1 MSLTDASG
9 SLAYWTANARDAE
22 GRVSQETAGSGT
34 VTNRA
39 FDANTGALTGVA
51 AGTGSSVANLAF
63 GFDALGNLT
72 SRGDANLSTSE
83 SFVYDGLNRLTSA
96 QVAGQAAHSVSYDT
110 LGNITSKTRLDTNS
124 LLNIYSYPAAGS
136 ARPHAVASIS
146 GLVNGVLNP
155 TYTYDADGNLTAGGG
170 RAVTWTSF
178 NKVAS
183 IVQGSTTMS
192 YAYDADHARI
202 TQSETNGSAT
212 TTTTY
217 LNDPAS
223 GLSSEKTV
231 SGSTTTWTDYLFAGG
246 ARVGERV
253 ITVGGAT
260 TLKYFI
266 ADHLGSVSVITDG
279 SGAVLERLSYDA
291 WGKRRNANGTDD
303 PAGAVASAVT
313 RGFSDHEMIASVG
326 LVNMN
331 ARLYDPELGRFMSPD
346 SVVPSLL
353 LSQALNRYSYVFNNP
368 CSLTDPSGQFP
379 WGIVALVSGIA
390 SLFTHNQIV
399 HTIAAIAIGFEFG
412 PGNWLAGA
420 SAPARAFLGGFIVGG
435 VTGHNAQSALFSGLE
450 AFAFAGVGALKGAA
464 AIKEGT
470 SASLLERVESAGLH
484 GLVGGLMSE
493 ARGGK
498 FGRGFLSAGFSD
510 FATSYAHF
518 GIAGNTVFAAVVG
531 GVSSELGG
539 GKFANGAITAAF
551 GYLYNEAASDET
563 QLSEAE
569 LRARFNAALARCGA
583 QCADDSYDFEPSYVA
598 CRPSSTGGCGVKEM
612 RSFGTKAELRA
623 FLDSDEGAGYGETGG
638 VSRVGSRQSTIY
650 ASAVDPLSLPITI
663 PYWPGDR
670 GGLPIYKSI
679 STQQDLS
686 LFVLLHEYAH
696 AVEKIRDE
704 GLADSYGADHC
715 DCGRDQR

>member
-1 MSLTDASG
+1 LGSSGQLFGLT
-9 SLAYWTANARDAE
+9 LHQNIHAE
-22 GRVSQETAGSGT
+22 VSFGRPIGAGSGT

-72 SRGDANLSTSE
+72 SRGDANLSTAE
-83 SFVYDGLNRLTSA
+83 SFAYDGLNRLTSA
-96 QVAGQAAHSVSYDT
+96 QVAGQAAHSVGYDA

-155 TYTYDADGNLTAGGG
+155 TYTYDADGNLTAGAG

-202 TQSETNGSAT
+202 TQTEVSGGVT

-303 PAGAVASAVT
+303 PANSVTSAVT

-331 ARLYDPELGRFMSPD
+331 ARIYDPELGRMMSADPVID
-346 SVVPSLL
+346 SIFV
-353 LSQALNRYSYVFNNP
+353 SQVLNRYSYVGNNP
-368 CSLTDPSGQFP
+368 LSITDMSGYSWLSSLFRSVPILRS
-379 WGIVALVSGIA
+379 IVAIAVAITLHVDILPALGIAKASLANAFLSGFISGGVSG
-390 SLFTHNQIV
+390 
-399 HTIAAIAIGFEFG
+399 
-412 PGNWLAGA
+412 GNLN
-420 SAPARAFLGGFIVGG
+420 SA
-435 VTGHNAQSALFSGLE
+435 
-450 AFAFAGVGALKGAA
+450 
-464 AIKEGT
+464 
-470 SASLLERVESAGLH
+470 
-484 GLVGGLMSE
+484 LVGGLQAS
-493 ARGGK
+493 AFLGIHTLGIATNTIGGAIESAALHGFVGGLASVAQGSK
-498 FGRGFLSAGFSD
+498 FGSGFISAGFTD
-510 FATSYAHF
+510 LAGPILIVPGETARNAIAHA
-518 GIAGNTVFAAVVG
+518 IVG
-531 GVSSELGG
+531 GLASILGG
-539 GKFANGAITAAF
+539 GKFENGAITGAF
-551 GYLYNEAASDET
+551 GYLYNRANAGIKIVDET
-563 QLSEAE
+563 TAHDGAARVAEARAYTE
-569 LRARFNAALARCGA
+569 TTKDGKLLWGWAEESGMTITVQDNLTNAWGGNLKVLWDPRLAIRFKGGTISPALVLMHEIVHALQTNGLRDMLRNMP
-583 QCADDSYDFEPSYVA
+583 DPDYEN
-598 CRPSSTGGCGVKEM
+598 
-612 RSFGTKAELRA
+612 KAEAKAIQYENSIASELGEDIRPCHC
-623 FLDSDEGAGYGETGG
+623 GTGYPVSGPTSRDPMAPDVVITG
-638 VSRVGSRQSTIY
+638 RR
-650 ASAVDPLSLPITI
+650 
-663 PYWPGDR
+663 
-670 GGLPIYKSI
+670 
-679 STQQDLS
+679 
-686 LFVLLHEYAH
+686 H
-696 AVEKIRDE
+696 
-704 GLADSYGADHC
+704 
-715 DCGRDQR
+715 